1 MRQAA
6 LSLFLLPMFAWNI
19 AAGETIFQ
27 NPLRNRQDLAGWAI
41 SPLADI
47 GFADALVVKQPERLK
62 STGII
67 GVSRK
72 LDAKKLSGKRIRLS
86 IEVKGESIGEAA
98 KPWNGVKFQL
108 YLDAAKPGWPQAN
121 MKTGSFDWEGCS
133 FAVEVP
139 ADLRQVVLSLGL
151 QDSCGTVSFRNL
163 RIEEDNGEKAAMVR
177 TVVRASNEWKP
188 VKDDPQPTVRP
199 GSALDRTLFLTHP
212 GPCGEYG
219 RVIVNGEGR
228 LAFAKEPEKPVNFL
242 ASCDGFEVFRGRGGV
257 SGPQLDTK
265 EKIAAYAA
273 ELRRNGYN
281 MVRDHFL
288 DTVLVFD
295 SKKDKELDPVWLDRF
310 DYYVYCL
317 KQNGVYLN
325 IDAMTS
331 WVGYSKGN
339 PWDGRQLR
347 NSGGFKFSIHFDP
360 EARANWTAG
369 MRALLTHVNPYTK
382 TRLAEDPVL
391 ALVQGFNE
399 QEFGFYKP
407 GDWSIGAP
415 KFREFLK
422 NKYGMVEQLR
432 KSWGDLLPATVAGFD
447 DVPMF
452 DLAMTKA
459 RDTRGRDAALFM
471 NSIERD
477 TVKWYRSELEKM
489 NCKALLSNYNL
500 SKSLRYSAVRG
511 DLDFVSMNGY
521 PVHPTNYSNPG
532 SVLEQPSSL
541 ETDAGL
547 ARWLTGVK
555 LAGKPFAITEYSH
568 VFWNRYRYEQP
579 FVAGAYGAFQNFDV
593 LTHYGSPVSVV
604 PVQRIQ
610 PFTAMADPIMRASEF
625 LTFFLLRRGDITPA
639 RQTVRLLLP
648 EKEIFDRFD
657 YNEGV
662 TSNQSRL
669 ALLTGFTTEVVPDDQ
684 SAPRLPLRN
693 GEIALRANGSAQV
706 NTDLA
711 GFSSVL
717 ENGGGDFNFPAF
729 VEKLRKIGFLPEK
742 NRSDVANNI
751 YENQTGE
758 LYLDSRKHLASID
771 TPRLQGVCREA
782 GGGAKLAD
790 FELLD
795 INRRGN
801 ISIVSVDGN
810 KPVAEAEKLVLVAAT
825 NALNEGMVFDDA
837 DRTILRDIGGNGK
850 ILLETAK
857 FSFKLHN
864 RNAGKLKLW
873 ALSPQGSRRE
883 EIPLNHPDAET
894 LEGTIDTARLEDG
907 PTVFFE
913 LATK

>member
-1 MRQAA
+1 MRQSAIF
-6 LSLFLLPMFAWNI
+6 LLLLPMFAWNI
-19 AAGETIFQ
+19 AAGETIVT
-27 NPLRNRQDLAGWAI
+27 NPLRNRQDLVGWTI
-41 SPLADI
+41 SPQTEI
-47 GFADALVVKQPERLK
+47 GFEDALVVKQPERLK

-67 GVSRK
+67 GVSQK
-72 LDAKKLSGKRIRLS
+72 LDAKKLYGKRIRLS

-98 KPWNGVKFQL
+98 KPWNGIKFQL
-108 YLDAAKPGWPQAN
+108 YLDTAKPGWPQAS
-121 MKTGSFDWEGCS
+121 MKTGSFDWEERS
-133 FAVEVP
+133 FTVNVP
-139 ADLRQVVLSLGL
+139 ADLKQAVLSLGL

-163 RIEEDNGEKAAMVR
+163 RIEEDNTGKPIAAG
-177 TVVRASNEWKP
+177 TVVHASDEWKP
-188 VKDDPQPTVRP
+188 VKNDPQTTIQP
-199 GSALDRTLFLTHP
+199 GSALDRTPFLTHP

-228 LAFAKEPEKPVNFL
+228 LAFAKEPEIPVNFL

-265 EKIAAYAA
+265 EKIAAYAV

-288 DTVLVFD
+288 DAVLVFD

-317 KQNGVYLN
+317 KQNGIYLN

-331 WVGYSKGN
+331 WVGYCAGN
-339 PWDGRQLR
+339 PWNGKRPG
-347 NSGGFKFSIHFDP
+347 NPAGFKFSIHFDP
-360 EARANWTAG
+360 EARDNWATG
-369 MRALLTHVNPYTK
+369 MRALLTHVNPYTG

-391 ALVQGFNE
+391 ALIQGYNE

-422 NKYGMVEQLR
+422 KKYGTVENLQ
-432 KSWGDLLPATVAGFD
+432 KNWGDLLPATVANFD

-452 DLAMTKA
+452 DLAVTKT
-459 RDTRGRDAALFM
+459 RDVRGRDVALFM
-471 NSIERD
+471 NSVERD

-521 PVHPTNYSNPG
+521 PVHPTDYSNPG

-541 ETDAGL
+541 ESDAGL
-547 ARWLTGVK
+547 ARWLTSVK
-555 LAGKPFAITEYSH
+555 LVGKPFVITEYSH

-579 FVAGAYGAFQNFDV
+579 FVAGAYGAFQKFDV

-610 PFTAMADPIMRASEF
+610 PFTGMVDPIMRASEF

-639 RQTVRLLLP
+639 RKTVRLLLP
-648 EKEIFDRFD
+648 EKAIFDKFD

-706 NTDLA
+706 NTDLV

-717 ENGGGDFNFPAF
+717 ENGGGDFNFSAF

-758 LYLDSRKHLASID
+758 LYLDSRKHLAAID

-782 GGGAKLAD
+782 GGGVKLAD
-790 FELLD
+790 FEILD
-795 INRRGN
+795 MSRRGN
-801 ISIVSVDGN
+801 ISIVSVDGK
-810 KPVAEAEKLVLVAAT
+810 KPVVEAEKLVLVAAT
-825 NALNEGMVFDDA
+825 NALNEGMVFDNA
-837 DRTILRDIGGNGK
+837 DRTILRKIGGKGGV
-850 ILLETAK
+850 LLETVK
-857 FSFKLHN
+857 FSFRLHN

-873 ALSPQGSRRE
+873 ALSTQGSRRE
-883 EIPLNHPDAET
+883 PIPLNSPDTET
-894 LEGTIDTARLEDG
+894 VEGVIDTALLKDG

-913 LATK
+913 LAVP